1 MARLLLNVIHLVD
14 TKTDNKNANE
24 IENKV
29 EYSKPLEKN
38 SIAWLLEMIRNSISI
53 KSMEATK

>member
-14 TKTDNKNANE
+14 TKTESKNANE

-29 EYSKPLEKN
+29 EYNNPLEKS
-38 SIAWLLEMIRNSISI
+38 SIAWLSEMIRNSISI